1 MRLKLAVS
9 QTECAS
15 KLGISQTHLSN
26 IEHGRSGITLQMLC
40 RVCDILQVSLDYLVR
55 GAEKTDEKKR
65 FAKSIEKFHK
75 GIVYYSEEQD
85 TFVLNRFYMPE
96 QEQKNAEGHRR
107 KVSPADSK
115 FIIKKEQTIL
125 VCSFL
130 SEYLNYYFAE
140 SCIFHHCKSG

>member
-55 GAEKTDEKKR
+55 GAEKPTKKAQR
-65 FAKSIEKFHK
+65 DHDRRSCAGH
-75 GIVYYSEEQD
+75 
-85 TFVLNRFYMPE
+85 
-96 QEQKNAEGHRR
+96 KNAEGHRR
-107 KVSPADSK
+107 KISPADSK

-140 SCIFHHCKSG
+140 GSIFHHCKSG

>member
-55 GAEKTDEKKR
+55 GAEKTTKKAQR
-65 FAKSIEKFHK
+65 DHDRRSCAGH
-75 GIVYYSEEQD
+75 
-85 TFVLNRFYMPE
+85 
-96 QEQKNAEGHRR
+96 KNAEGIEENKSGRQQVYH
-107 KVSPADSK
+107 
-115 FIIKKEQTIL
+115 KKEQTIL
-125 VCSFL
+125 VCSFCL
-130 SEYLNYYFAE
+130 S
-140 SCIFHHCKSG
+140 I

>member
-55 GAEKTDEKKR
+55 GAEKKRRKKAQR
-65 FAKSIEKFHK
+65 DHDRRSCAGH
-75 GIVYYSEEQD
+75 
-85 TFVLNRFYMPE
+85 
-96 QEQKNAEGHRR
+96 KNAEGHRR
-107 KVSPADSK
+107 KISPADSK

-125 VCSFL
+125 VCSF
-130 SEYLNYYFAE
+130 FV
-140 SCIFHHCKSG
+140 

>member
-55 GAEKTDEKKR
+55 GAEKTDEKKHSEITIDEVVR
-65 FAKSIEKFHK
+65 VIKMLK
-75 GIVYYSEEQD
+75 GIEENKSGRQQVY
-85 TFVLNRFYMPE
+85 
-96 QEQKNAEGHRR
+96 H
-107 KVSPADSK
+107 
-115 FIIKKEQTIL
+115 KKEQTIL
-125 VCSFL
+125 VCSF
-130 SEYLNYYFAE
+130 FV
-140 SCIFHHCKSG
+140 

>member
-55 GAEKTDEKKR
+55 GAEKTDE
-65 FAKSIEKFHK
+65 
-75 GIVYYSEEQD
+75 QTD
-85 TFVLNRFYMPE
+85 LNRRPTKPSSVNAPTVPPE
-96 QEQKNAEGHRR
+96 RMNGQCSKAIPPQVRR
-107 KVSPADSK
+107 NWLCAR
-115 FIIKKEQTIL
+115 
-125 VCSFL
+125 
-130 SEYLNYYFAE
+130 
-140 SCIFHHCKSG
+140 

>member
-55 GAEKTDEKKR
+55 GAEKTDEKKH
-65 FAKSIEKFHK
+65 SEVEKIQRIKLFKMLK
-75 GIVYYSEEQD
+75 GIEE
-85 TFVLNRFYMPE
+85 
-96 QEQKNAEGHRR
+96 K
-107 KVSPADSK
+107 
-115 FIIKKEQTIL
+115 
-125 VCSFL
+125 
-130 SEYLNYYFAE
+130 
-140 SCIFHHCKSG
+140 

>member
-55 GAEKTDEKKR
+55 RAQEKNRRKKSTGR
-65 FAKSIEKFHK
+65 DIELNWKLCRVIKMLK
-75 GIVYYSEEQD
+75 GIEENKSGRQQVY
-85 TFVLNRFYMPE
+85 
-96 QEQKNAEGHRR
+96 H
-107 KVSPADSK
+107 
-115 FIIKKEQTIL
+115 KKEQTIL
-125 VCSFL
+125 VSLFCL
-130 SEYLNYYFAE
+130 S
-140 SCIFHHCKSG
+140 I

>member
-55 GAEKTDEKKR
+55 GDEKKHSEITIDEVVR
-65 FAKSIEKFHK
+65 VIKMLK
-75 GIVYYSEEQD
+75 GIEE
-85 TFVLNRFYMPE
+85 
-96 QEQKNAEGHRR
+96 K
-107 KVSPADSK
+107 
-115 FIIKKEQTIL
+115 
-125 VCSFL
+125 
-130 SEYLNYYFAE
+130 
-140 SCIFHHCKSG
+140 

>member
-55 GAEKTDEKKR
+55 GAEKTDEKKAQR
-65 FAKSIEKFHK
+65 DHDRRSCAGH
-75 GIVYYSEEQD
+75 
-85 TFVLNRFYMPE
+85 
-96 QEQKNAEGHRR
+96 KNAEGHRR

-115 FIIKKEQTIL
+115 FIIKKSKPFWFAL
-125 VCSFL
+125 FL

-140 SCIFHHCKSG
+140 GGIFHHCKSG

>member
-55 GAEKTDEKKR
+55 GAEKNRRKKAQR
-65 FAKSIEKFHK
+65 DHDRRSCAGH
-75 GIVYYSEEQD
+75 
-85 TFVLNRFYMPE
+85 
-96 QEQKNAEGHRR
+96 KNAEGHRR
-107 KVSPADSK
+107 KISPADSK
-115 FIIKKEQTIL
+115 FIIKKSKPFWFAL
-125 VCSFL
+125 FL

-140 SCIFHHCKSG
+140 GGIFHHCKSG